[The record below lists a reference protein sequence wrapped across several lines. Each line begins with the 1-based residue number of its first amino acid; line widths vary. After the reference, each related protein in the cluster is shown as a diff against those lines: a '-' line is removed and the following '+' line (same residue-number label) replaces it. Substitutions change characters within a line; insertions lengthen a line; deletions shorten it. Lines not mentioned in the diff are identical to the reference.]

1 MHKSVCVKGESCTQ
15 PPLAKQPEKFPGRY
29 NMSSTLRFNIPA
41 MITYIQK
48 KRIIYTK
55 ERENKHSEDHTYF
68 TYLTKL
74 A

>member
-1 MHKSVCVKGESCTQ
+1 VKGESCTQ
-15 PPLAKQPEKFPGRY
+15 PPPAKQPEKFPGRY
-29 NMSSTLRFNIPA
+29 SMLSTLRFNIPT

-68 TYLTKL
+68 THLIKL